1 MGPYFKS
8 EGYIETAKGTSQ
20 VIRYSLRCAGGH
32 EFEAWFANA
41 AAYDNLADAGSV
53 ACPDCGPHDVDKAPM
68 APRLA
73 KGAGARSESGATGA
87 TGAAGKTDASDKIG
101 MVAGEG
107 AEAAKFLAKVRA
119 FVESNCEDVG
129 ERFPEEARKIH
140 YGETEEH
147 GIYGEATTEE
157 AKELVEEGIPVGQ
170 LPWRSRHDA

>member
-1 MGPYFKS
+1 M
-8 EGYIETAKGTSQ
+8 
-20 VIRYSLRCAGGH
+20 IRYSLRCAGGH

-41 AAYDNLADAGSV
+41 AAYDKLAKAGSV
-53 ACPDCGPHDVDKAPM
+53 ACPDCGSDDVDKALM

-73 KGAGARSESGATGA
+73 KGAGAISESDA

-101 MVAGEG
+101 MVAGQG
-107 AEAAKFLAKVRA
+107 AEAAKILAKVRA

-140 YGETEEH
+140 YGETEER
-147 GIYGEATTEE
+147 GIYGEATTDE